1 MSNTTIINI
10 QKASLVK
17 LGYNNLEEWIKDPN
31 NVYIGR
37 HLVYVKGT
45 FNSKWRNP
53 YSISKDS
60 SRPLSTKAYPVKRLG
75 REECIKAFREML
87 MSNPKLLGE
96 LEELKG
102 KTLGCWCKPE
112 ACHGDVLIEILNSL

>member
-1 MSNTTIINI
+1 MSNTTTVVDIH
-10 QKASLVK
+10 KTSLEK
-17 LGYNNLEEWIKDPN
+17 FGYNNLEEWINDPN

-53 YSISKDS
+53 Y
-60 SRPLSTKAYPVKRLG
+60 PVKRLG
-75 REECIKAFREML
+75 REECIKAYKEML

-96 LEELKG
+96 LGELKG
-102 KTLGCWCKPE
+102 KTLGCWCKPN
-112 ACHGDVLIEILNSL
+112 ACHGDVLVELINSL